1 MLDKM
6 TNQLNFHG
14 NALVLRGE
22 RQRAIAS
29 NIANADTPGYVA
41 RDFKFGDALREATG
55 VASSATGTPGAAVT
69 RLATSG
75 WYGTAGTTDPHHI
88 PLPTVNSST
97 SIDRQ
102 GALGYA
108 VQTQPSLDNNSVD
121 LDRERANF
129 VDNAVR
135 YEATLRFINGNAKT
149 MLSAIQGQ

>member
-55 VASSATGTPGAAVT
+55 VTSSATGMPGAAIT

-75 WYGTAGTTDPHHI
+75 SYGTAGTTDPHHI
-88 PLPTVNSST
+88 PLPTVKSST